1 MIAIGSVAAGV
12 GFGSPILGALSLCL
26 LTASVSDFLFP
37 IHYRLTEDGVSMRGL
52 LTRRKMEWRAVRRVV
67 RDGLGVKLSPL
78 PRHSRLEAYRGI
90 YLWFSDQN
98 SDEVMASITHHTS
111 PEAAGGG
118 DQSSV

>member
-1 MIAIGSVAAGV
+1 VIVLGSIAAGV
-12 GFGSPILGALSLCL
+12 GFDSPILAALSVCL

-37 IHYRLTEDGVSMRGL
+37 IQYRLTEDGALMRGL
-52 LTRRKMEWRAVRRVV
+52 LTRRKMAWHSVRRVV
-67 RDGLGVKLSPL
+67 RDDLGVKLSPL

-90 YLWFSDQN
+90 YLWFSDRN
-98 SDEVMASITHHTS
+98 SDEVMASITYHTS